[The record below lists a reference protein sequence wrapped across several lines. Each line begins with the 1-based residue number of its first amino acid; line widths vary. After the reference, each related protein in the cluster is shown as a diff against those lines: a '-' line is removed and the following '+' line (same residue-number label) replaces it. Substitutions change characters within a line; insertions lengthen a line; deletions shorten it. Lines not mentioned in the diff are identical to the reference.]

1 MGPFSLEV
9 DICASYHRRIEA
21 IVLYSTHQAKFEEAR
36 MSEDRSSKKLRKL
49 LIIAVMVVVV
59 GAGGVLIWQLLPKK
73 NTETVAQ
80 QTEVKSYSKTTTVP
94 ADWKKYTDARYPFS
108 ISYPPQWTPMA
119 DTKLNPV
126 LYDYEVDF
134 MDANDKSHAN
144 AIVGVKKQSLQDAVA
159 QFKSGFLEVGEVRPK
174 LLSET
179 KLKIDGNEAVEIRY
193 QQDIGT
199 ATNHRLGDI
208 EKQYF
213 ISHDGNVYTPQPVYE
228 SGQPGGLNAG
238 QSLVFFESLT
248 IKKK

>member
-1 MGPFSLEV
+1 MV
-9 DICASYHRRIEA
+9 Q
-21 IVLYSTHQAKFEEAR
+21 V
-36 MSEDRSSKKLRKL
+36 RSSKKLRKT
-49 LIIAVMVVVV
+49 LIVAVMIAVVVV
-59 GAGGVLIWQLLPKK
+59 GGLLVWQLLPKK

-80 QTEVKSYSKTTTVP
+80 QTEIKSYSKTTKVP
-94 ADWKKYTDARYPFS
+94 VDWKKYTDTRYPFS
-108 ISYPPQWTPMA
+108 ISYPSQWTPIA
-119 DTKLNPV
+119 DTKLNPL

-134 MDANDKSHAN
+134 MDGSDKSHAN
-144 AIVGVKKQSLQDAVA
+144 AIVGVKKQSLDDAVG

-199 ATNHRLGDI
+199 LANHRLGDI

-213 ISHDGNVYTPQPVYE
+213 IRHEGNVYTPQPVYE

-238 QSLVFFESLT
+238 QSLILFESLT

>member
-1 MGPFSLEV
+1 MP
-9 DICASYHRRIEA
+9 R
-21 IVLYSTHQAKFEEAR
+21 
-36 MSEDRSSKKLRKL
+36 DRSSKKLRKI

-59 GAGGVLIWQLLPKK
+59 GVGGVLIWQLMPKQK
-73 NTETVAQ
+73 AETASQ
-80 QTEVKSYSKTTTVP
+80 QTEVKSYSKTTKVP
-94 ADWKKYTDARYPFS
+94 TDWKKYTDARYPFS
-108 ISYPPQWTPMA
+108 ISYPAQWTPVT
-119 DTKLNPV
+119 DSKLNPV

-134 MDANDKSHAN
+134 IDANDKSNAN
-144 AIVGVKKQSLQDAVA
+144 AIIGVKKQSLEDAVA
-159 QFKSGFLEVGEVRPK
+159 QFKSGFLEVGEVHPK

-199 ATNHRLGDI
+199 AANHHLGDI

-213 ISHDGNVYTPQPVYE
+213 ISHEGDVYTPQPVYE

-238 QSLVFFESLT
+238 HSLVLFESLT